1 MSDQLQMQTEIK
13 ATIELQLIHSELLN
27 ISRRLDLIA
36 SIIANNLL
44 DDDLRVLAHNT
55 AEYLKEPIDYLSQ
68 IN

>member
-1 MSDQLQMQTEIK
+1 MPNQLQMQTELK
-13 ATIELQLIHSELLN
+13 STIELQLIHSELLN

-36 SIIANNLL
+36 SIIANNSL

-55 AEYLKEPIDYLSQ
+55 VEHLKEPINYLSQ